1 MKNLKELR
9 TIMLSEDQYSTPLT
23 RTYHGEWIEVRV
35 AFVPNGSAYVTM
47 PREDYDKLLEL
58 TDQ

>member
-9 TIMLSEDQYSTPLT
+9 TIMLSEEQTGLPLT
-23 RTYHGEWIEVRV
+23 RTYHGAWVEVLV
-35 AFVPNGSAYVTM
+35 AIGPNGTAYVTM
-47 PREDYDKLLEL
+47 PREDYDRLLEL

>member
-9 TIMLSEDQYSTPLT
+9 TIMLSEKQDRTPLT
-23 RTYHGEWIEVRV
+23 RTYHGAWVEVVV
-35 AFVPNGSAYVTM
+35 AIGPNGSAYVTM